1 MKLKE
6 QLKMLGYIDAGL
18 SIQNINT
25 EKILY
30 SFHGNNWDLKDISDS
45 VLNMKINS
53 IDFLYGELVIWVEE
67 QEEVI

>member
-45 VLNMKINS
+45 VLNMKMNS
-53 IDFLYGELVIWVEE
+53 IDILYGELVIWVE
-67 QEEVI
+67 Q

>member
-45 VLNMKINS
+45 VLNMKMNS
-53 IDFLYGELVIWVEE
+53 IDILYGELVIWVEE
-67 QEEVI
+67 

>member
-6 QLKMLGYIDAGL
+6 QLKILGYIDAGL

-30 SFHGNNWDLKDISDS
+30 SFHGNDWDLKDISDS

-53 IDFLYGELVIWVEE
+53 IDILYNELVIWVEE
-67 QEEVI
+67 

>member
-6 QLKMLGYIDAGL
+6 QLKILGYIEAGL

-25 EKILY
+25 EEILY
-30 SFHGNNWDLKDISDS
+30 SFRGNDWDLKDISDS

-53 IDFLYGELVIWVEE
+53 IDILYNELVIWVEE
-67 QEEVI
+67 

>member
-1 MKLKE
+1 MNLKE
-6 QLKMLGYIDAGL
+6 QLKILGYIEAGL

-30 SFHGNNWDLKDISDS
+30 SFHGNDWDLKDISDS

-53 IDFLYGELVIWVEE
+53 IDILYNELVIWVEE
-67 QEEVI
+67 

>member
-30 SFHGNNWDLKDISDS
+30 SFHGNDWDLKDISVS

-53 IDFLYGELVIWVEE
+53 IDILYNELVIWVEE
-67 QEEVI
+67 